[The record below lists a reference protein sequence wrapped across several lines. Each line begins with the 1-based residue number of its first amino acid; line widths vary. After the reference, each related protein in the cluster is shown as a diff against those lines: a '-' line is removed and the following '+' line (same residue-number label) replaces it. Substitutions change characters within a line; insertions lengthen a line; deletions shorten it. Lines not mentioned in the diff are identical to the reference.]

1 MADGTTVTVK
11 ILDKEYQVSCEPS
24 EVADL
29 RQSASYVDDKMRE
42 FKEKST
48 VIGLDRLA
56 VMVALNIA
64 NDFFGESRKT
74 ESAATDHSENIKTL
88 SGKLDQALLRIKKSA
103 T

>member
-1 MADGTTVTVK
+1 MTDGTTVTVK
-11 ILDKEYQVSCEPS
+11 ILDKEYQVSCEPH

-74 ESAATDHSENIKTL
+74 ESVSSDHSENLKTL

>member
-1 MADGTTVTVK
+1 MEDGTTVTVK
-11 ILDKEYQVSCEPS
+11 ILDKEYQVSCEPG

-56 VMVALNIA
+56 VMVALNIP
-64 NDFFGESRKT
+64 NDFFGASRKT
-74 ESAATDHSENIKTL
+74 DSVKSDQSENLKTL
-88 SGKLDQALLRIKKSA
+88 SGKLDQALLRIKKSV

>member
-11 ILDKEYQVSCEPS
+11 ILDKEYQVSCEPA

-42 FKEKST
+42 FKEKTT
-48 VIGLDRLA
+48 VIGFDRLA

-74 ESAATDHSENIKTL
+74 ESVKSDQSENLKTL
-88 SGKLDQALLRIKKSA
+88 FGKLDQALLRIKKSV

>member
-11 ILDKEYQVSCEPS
+11 ILDKEYQVSCERG

-48 VIGLDRLA
+48 VIGYRLA

-64 NDFFGESRKT
+64 NDFFGESKKI
-74 ESAATDHSENIKTL
+74 ESVASDHSENLKTL

>member
-11 ILDKEYQVSCEPS
+11 ILDKEYQVSCEPG

-29 RQSASYVDDKMRE
+29 RQSASYVDEKMRE

-64 NDFFGESRKT
+64 NDFFGESKKI
-74 ESAATDHSENIKTL
+74 ESVATDHSENLKTL

>member
-1 MADGTTVTVK
+1 MVDGTTVTVK
-11 ILDKEYQVSCEPS
+11 ILDKEYQVSCEPD

-74 ESAATDHSENIKTL
+74 EWAESDHNENLKTL
-88 SGKLDQALLRIKKSA
+88 SGKLDQALLRIKKSV